1 MNKEKRAQC
10 IVIYYSKKK
19 KKFFF
24 EMYKTIIKRNLLRN
38 WSAGAAG
45 GQAVYGEMSNHVKKY
60 RNSLKNS
67 EDNRH

>member
-10 IVIYYSKKK
+10 IVIYYSKIK
-19 KKFFF
+19 KKFK
-24 EMYKTIIKRNLLRN
+24 MYITIINRNLLRN